1 MMHPNHF
8 LVSLCLFGCASTTP
22 SDDTPEE
29 ETPAV
34 IEDTTSENEEPV
46 YTSEV
51 LNLPSELRDAM
62 VGVTWNHDCPVHITE
77 LRLLRFSHWTFED
90 EVQEG
95 SLVVAAE
102 DASVIDGAMRA
113 AFETKFPLESARPAS
128 DFGGDDDASMAANNT
143 SAFNCRKVTGGDSY
157 SQHSYGNAVDINPV
171 QNPYV
176 QGTTVLPEAGKD
188 YLIRDPSTPGL
199 LVEDSPIVQH
209 SLLQAGA
216 GAVSG
221 PASKTTNISQNQD
234 SKPMKPSLLLAL
246 AALPLSVACGTK
258 PPPDD
263 TGSPSAVD
271 RDGDGY
277 TSDVDCDDTNPDVY
291 PEAPEICDDL
301 DNDCDAEV
309 DETGTLS
316 YVDADQDGY
325 GDPATEQL
333 ICEEDPSRVSNG
345 DDCDDSDPLVNPDA
359 EEICD
364 GIDNDCDSETDAEGL
379 ASFTDPNGA
388 VADYSSFV
396 VGSSGSPASLT
407 LSGGRLAVCEGTYF
421 LNIEATGPVEI
432 VGHASESG
440 EVILDAGGVN
450 NVITSVESFV
460 DLNVSGVTLTGGIG
474 WVDPWGDRAGGAMSV
489 HTDGGSGSVVL
500 SDVVIS
506 GSSATTGGGLFV
518 WGADT
523 TLTDVEIVG
532 NTATSWTGGALIA
545 DGAATLT
552 RVTIHENHG
561 GYTGGITVF
570 GSTVMNLAQ
579 FEDVTLLD
587 NTSDWGASAMFLGSN
602 ILDWTASTPGASAVL
617 GNTDLQPSSMY
628 SSAVE
633 LSVPQR

>member
-1 MMHPNHF
+1 MP
-8 LVSLCLFGCASTTP
+8 LLPCLSP
-22 SDDTPEE
+22 
-29 ETPAV
+29 
-34 IEDTTSENEEPV
+34 
-46 YTSEV
+46 
-51 LNLPSELRDAM
+51 
-62 VGVTWNHDCPVHITE
+62 W
-77 LRLLRFSHWTFED
+77 
-90 EVQEG
+90 
-95 SLVVAAE
+95 
-102 DASVIDGAMRA
+102 
-113 AFETKFPLESARPAS
+113 
-128 DFGGDDDASMAANNT
+128 
-143 SAFNCRKVTGGDSY
+143 
-157 SQHSYGNAVDINPV
+157 
-171 QNPYV
+171 
-176 QGTTVLPEAGKD
+176 
-188 YLIRDPSTPGL
+188 
-199 LVEDSPIVQH
+199 LVEP
-209 SLLQAGA
+209 
-216 GAVSG
+216 
-221 PASKTTNISQNQD
+221 N
-234 SKPMKPSLLLAL
+234 
-246 AALPLSVACGTK
+246 LS
-258 PPPDD
+258 PDD

-532 NTATSWTGGALIA
+532 NTATSWTGGAVIA

-633 LSVPQR
+633 LSSAEMTVSGVDFGEEGDSTNNVYNDITTGGAAYNAGDGASFTCETLSCGIEDSHAIGGTTDFAPTNPGTVVGQDIQVDSGTAATLHTFSFDYFSGKECSAATVSLLEGSTAQHGKSSNWTVMDSNYATPSEGTVSTYFGYPLRSNGLYAVVLSPICSFSNSTATLGFQYSGSDEDLGFGMVVGTVSGTSSSNTMSLLYKEGAQNSAMTFEATLETVSLD